1 MIDKA
6 IPPSEVMEKNPKIG
20 IDQKKPAVKEEDIE
34 DIKKDLREE
43 KMARMIGLV
52 CHLVYWNVFGDRLN
66 ALPLDTYHKKLLFI

>member
-6 IPPSEVMEKNPKIG
+6 IPPSEVMEKNLKIG
-20 IDQKKPAVKEEDIE
+20 IDQKKPAIKAGDIE

-52 CHLVYWNVFGDRLN
+52 CHLVYWNVFGDHMN
-66 ALPLDTYHKKLLFI
+66 VLPLDSYHKKLLFI